1 MAKHQGGIG
10 MADDPDKDGRITFKT
25 VITWVLTVGT
35 VGVGIW
41 QFAIQHAQSNRVPFL
56 TKQLELGFQAAD
68 AAARL
73 ATETDPAEWEKARTT
88 FWRLYWGPL
97 SVVEDREVEAA
108 MVTFGKLIPQG
119 PVPDLPLQALQR
131 PSLDLAHTVRDLIL
145 ASWNVDL
152 PPLQGRTP

>member
-56 TKQLELGFQAAD
+56 
-68 AAARL
+68 
-73 ATETDPAEWEKARTT
+73 
-88 FWRLYWGPL
+88 
-97 SVVEDREVEAA
+97 EVEAA

-119 PVPDLPLQALQR
+119 SVPDLPLQALQR
-131 PSLDLAHTVRDLIL
+131 PSLELAHTVRDLIL